1 MVSVIF
7 SRTSLWAIFPQQR
20 SNYNQQ
26 INEASYNVPII
37 ISKEMKRLTFQSQSL
52 IGTVPLSLVV
62 HLLQRLEF
70 QFNQSNRML
79 LQKSSTR
86 NKNLLKQ
93 FQLIRCSDS
102 YSLSCFLMIKKSRMG
117 KSTFIILSVSCHV
130 LDNKTIGDG
139 GVTVDFGLS
148 KSIKYLRSSNVNFMA
163 KNNGHQNST

>member
-1 MVSVIF
+1 MGNS
-7 SRTSLWAIFPQQR
+7 SPNPQQR

-86 NKNLLKQ
+86 NQNLLKQ

-102 YSLSCFLMIKKSRMG
+102 YSLSCFLMITKSRIG
-117 KSTFIILSVSCHV
+117 KSTLIILSVPCHV
-130 LDNKTIGDG
+130 CDNKTIADG
-139 GVTVDFGLS
+139 GVIVDFGFQSPS
-148 KSIKYLRSSNVNFMA
+148 KNWDHRIPEIIQFL
-163 KNNGHQNST
+163 

>member
-1 MVSVIF
+1 MGNS
-7 SRTSLWAIFPQQR
+7 SPNPQQR

-52 IGTVPLSLVV
+52 IGTVPLSLVF

-70 QFNQSNRML
+70 KFNQSNRML
-79 LQKSSTR
+79 KSSTR

-102 YSLSCFLMIKKSRMG
+102 YSLSCFLMITKSRIG
-117 KSTFIILSVSCHV
+117 KSTLIILSVPCHV
-130 LDNKTIGDG
+130 CDNKTIADG
-139 GVTVDFGLS
+139 GVIVDFGFS
-148 KSIKYLRSSNVNFMA
+148 KSIEKLGSSN
-163 KNNGHQNST
+163 T